1 MEAGVDEHG
10 ATIGDRPIGMT
21 DFNISADLSAPS
33 GKRATAEFELLN
45 FEKLSFVPFMQLP
58 PVLGHG
64 NQIVESSTL
73 FNAAAS
79 LSEKERVGVHID

>member
-64 NQIVESSTL
+64 NQIVEFSTL

-79 LSEKERVGVHID
+79 LSENERVGVHID